1 MRLTVIFLYNLLT
14 SILGVYTKLFN
25 PSIYWRSLEYLRSL
39 YLQKELEEEK
49 WERFAR
55 NNSVDDRHDTV
66 SHLILKHTLNSET
79 TLKLPNNL
87 P

>member
-14 SILGVYTKLFN
+14 IILGVYTKLFN

-39 YLQKELEEEK
+39 YLWKELEEEN

-55 NNSVDDRHDTV
+55 NNSVDVRHDTV
-66 SHLILKHTLNSET
+66 TVL
-79 TLKLPNNL
+79 
-87 P
+87 